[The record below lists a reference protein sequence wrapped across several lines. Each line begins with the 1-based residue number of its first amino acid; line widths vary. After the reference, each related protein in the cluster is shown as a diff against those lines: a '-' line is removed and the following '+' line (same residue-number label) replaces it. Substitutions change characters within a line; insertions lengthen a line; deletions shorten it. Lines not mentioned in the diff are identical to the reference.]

1 MYIVY
6 FKKKLHAGKKIYICL
21 YILKGNKMLVII
33 CMFVYF
39 KRKQSAGKIYMFIYF
54 IGKINAGKY
63 IYVYIFK
70 KEKGVLVNIY
80 CLYILKEIWN
90 ADRMSIGWSL

>member
-6 FKKKLHAGKKIYICL
+6 FKKKLHARKKIYICL

-39 KRKQSAGKIYMFIYF
+39 KRKRPAGKI
-54 IGKINAGKY
+54 N
-63 IYVYIFK
+63 IYVYIFS
-70 KEKGVLVNIY
+70 KEMK
-80 CLYILKEIWN
+80 CW
-90 ADRMSIGWSL
+90 

>member
-1 MYIVY
+1 
-6 FKKKLHAGKKIYICL
+6 
-21 YILKGNKMLVII
+21 MLVII

-39 KRKQSAGKIYMFIYF
+39 KRKQRAGKIYMFIYF

-80 CLYILKEIWN
+80 CLYILKRKWN
-90 ADRMSIGWSL
+90 ADHMSASCSL